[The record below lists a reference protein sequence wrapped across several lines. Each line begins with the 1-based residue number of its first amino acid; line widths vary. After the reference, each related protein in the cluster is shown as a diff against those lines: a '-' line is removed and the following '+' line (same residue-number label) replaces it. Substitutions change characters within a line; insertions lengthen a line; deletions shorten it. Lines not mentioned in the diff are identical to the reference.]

1 MLEVIEEEKD
11 GEDEGAGDGK
21 AAVVEG
27 KVQIAAAEQ
36 YLLLLMFILLL

>member
-1 MLEVIEEEKD
+1 MATLGAGAGSSMLEGIEEEKD

-27 KVQIAAAEQ
+27 KVQIAAAE
-36 YLLLLMFILLL
+36 

>member
-1 MLEVIEEEKD
+1 MLEGIEEEKD

-27 KVQIAAAEQ
+27 KVQIAVAE
-36 YLLLLMFILLL
+36 